1 MVGTVLIVCPENES
15 RGKIVTTI
23 QNCGLHA
30 LPCSSCHE
38 AYSLLQRKS
47 FTVLFCSDALDDGS
61 YQEVIE
67 MAKPLPVI
75 VLSRFA
81 EWEPY
86 MAALRAG
93 AFDYVACPADS
104 DEVQRI
110 LKCALE
116 EYWRLSRAAAA

>member
-1 MVGTVLIVCPENES
+1 MSGTILIVCPENES

-23 QNCGLHA
+23 LNCGFHA
-30 LPCSSCHE
+30 LPCSSCRE
-38 AYSLLQRKS
+38 ANSLLQSKS
-47 FTVLFCSDALDDGS
+47 FTVLFCSDTLDDGS

-67 MAKPLPVI
+67 MAKPVPVI
-75 VLSRFA
+75 ILSRFA

-93 AFDYVACPADS
+93 AFDYIACPPDT

-116 EYWRLSRAAAA
+116 EHWRLSQAAAA